1 MDRFVLDGRYG
12 DLLSFFGISMEAA
25 LKKAHLPTD
34 TFKRRNPTMTEEQYF
49 RFMDAV
55 GFLVTD
61 PQMPIQIATT
71 NKIES
76 FSPPIFAA
84 WCSPNGK
91 ICIDRLARYKRLIG
105 PMIFEVEDS
114 EDICTVTLT
123 TINGIDDLPQFLAES
138 EFAFLAGIIRRASR
152 EQIDPFAV
160 TMIHPPEA
168 PDFSE
173 FLHVQVTTGERNR
186 ISFRTEDLE
195 KPFISY
201 DETMWEYFEPELTR
215 RLSELDVDDSWSAR
229 VRSVLTEMLP
239 AGLCTIEDA
248 ADRLG
253 LSKRTLQRNLTEE
266 GTTFQKQLNSTREVL
281 AKHYIANTQM
291 TTNDIAFLLG
301 YQEINSFLRAFCM
314 WTGQSISEYRKQHQ

>member
-1 MDRFVLDGRYG
+1 
-12 DLLSFFGISMEAA
+12 
-25 LKKAHLPTD
+25 
-34 TFKRRNPTMTEEQYF
+34 MTEEQYF

-76 FSPPIFAA
+76 FSPPIVAA

-91 ICIDRLARYKRLIG
+91 VCIERLARYKRLIG
-105 PMIFEVEDS
+105 PMVFEVVKDEGTLS
-114 EDICTVTLT
+114 VTLST
-123 TINGIDDLPQFLAES
+123 TSGNYDLPQFMVET

-152 EQIDPFAV
+152 EQVDPVEA
-160 TMIHPPEA
+160 TMIHPLETPNFA
-168 PDFSE
+168 DFLCVS
-173 FLHVQVTTGERNR
+173 VQQGDCNR
-186 ISFRTEDLE
+186 ISFRMADLE

-201 DETMWEYFEPELTR
+201 DEAMWTYFEPELTR

-229 VRSVLTEMLP
+229 VRSALTEMLP

-248 ADRLG
+248 AERLG

-266 GTTFQKQLNSTREVL
+266 STTFQKQLNNTRELL
-281 AKHYIANTQM
+281 ARHYIANTEM

-301 YQEINSFLRAFCM
+301 YQEINSFLRAFSV
-314 WTGQSISEYRKQHQ
+314 WTGQTISEYRKQHQ

>member
-1 MDRFVLDGRYG
+1 
-12 DLLSFFGISMEAA
+12 
-25 LKKAHLPTD
+25 
-34 TFKRRNPTMTEEQYF
+34 MTEEQYF

-91 ICIDRLARYKRLIG
+91 VCIDRLARYKRLIG
-105 PMIFEVEDS
+105 PMIFEIDDS
-114 EDICTVTLT
+114 EDTCTVTLT
-123 TINGIDDLPQFLAES
+123 TISGNDDLPQFLVES

-152 EQIDPFAV
+152 EQINPCAV

-173 FLHVQVTTGERNR
+173 FLRVHIATGERNW
-186 ISFRTEDLE
+186 IAFRKEDLE

-239 AGLCTIEDA
+239 AGLCSIEDA

-253 LSKRTLQRNLTEE
+253 LSKRTLQRYLSEE
-266 GTTFQKQLNSTREVL
+266 GTTFQKQLNSTRELL
-281 AKHYIANTQM
+281 ARHYIANTEM

-301 YQEINSFLRAFCM
+301 YQEINSFLRAFSM
-314 WTGQSISEYRKQHQ
+314 WTGRTISEYRKDHLNREG

>member
-1 MDRFVLDGRYG
+1 MNRFILDGRYG

-25 LKKAHLPTD
+25 LKKAQLPTD

-91 ICIDRLARYKRLIG
+91 VCIDRLARYKRLIG
-105 PMIFEVEDS
+105 PMIFEVEDN
-114 EDICTVTLT
+114 EGTLTVTLT
-123 TINGIDDLPQFLAES
+123 TISGNDDLPQFLVES

-152 EQIDPFAV
+152 EQIDPCAV
-160 TMIHPPEA
+160 TMVHPPEA
-168 PDFSE
+168 PEFAE
-173 FLHVQVTTGERNR
+173 FLRIPVNTGKRNQ
-186 ISFRTEDLE
+186 IAFRMEDLE

-229 VRSVLTEMLP
+229 VRSALTEMLP
-239 AGLCTIEDA
+239 AGLSTIEDA
-248 ADRLG
+248 AERLG

-266 GTTFQKQLNSTREVL
+266 GTTFQKQLNSTRELL
-281 AKHYIANTQM
+281 ARHYIANTDM

-301 YQEINSFLRAFCM
+301 YQEINSFLRAFTV
-314 WTGQSISEYRKQHQ
+314 WTGQTISEYRKQHQ

>member
-1 MDRFVLDGRYG
+1 MNRFILDGRYG

-25 LKKAHLPTD
+25 LKKAQLPTD

-91 ICIDRLARYKRLIG
+91 VCIDRLARYKRLIG
-105 PMIFEVEDS
+105 PMIFEVEDN
-114 EDICTVTLT
+114 EGTLTVTLT
-123 TINGIDDLPQFLAES
+123 TISGNDDLPQFLVES

-152 EQIDPFAV
+152 EQISPCAV
-160 TMIHPPEA
+160 TMVHPPEA
-168 PDFSE
+168 SDFSD
-173 FLHVQVTTGERNR
+173 FLHIPVNAGKRNQ
-186 ISFRTEDLE
+186 IAFRMEDLD

-229 VRSVLTEMLP
+229 VRSALTEMLP

-248 ADRLG
+248 AERLG
-253 LSKRTLQRNLTEE
+253 LSKRTLQRNLMEE
-266 GTTFQKQLNSTREVL
+266 GTTFQKQLNSTRELL
-281 AKHYIANTQM
+281 ARHYIANTDM

-301 YQEINSFLRAFCM
+301 YQEINSFLRAFTV
-314 WTGQSISEYRKQHQ
+314 WTGQTISEYRKQHQ